1 MNKKKIIIKSILTML
16 ICMTIIINFNINIY
30 ANIENE
36 LKISAVSQD
45 PIENPNAY
53 KPNITPE
60 NEIGEMAGSLL
71 GTINVIGVVC
81 SIVVLIVIGI
91 KYMLGSIEEKAEYKK
106 TIWVYILGM
115 FFLISATTIP
125 NIIYNI
131 FNDLF

>member
-81 SIVVLIVIGI
+81 AIVVLIVIGI
-91 KYMLGSIEEKAEYKK
+91 KYMLGSIEERAEYKETLK
-106 TIWVYILGM
+106 PYLIGAFILFSG
-115 FFLISATTIP
+115 STVP
-125 NIIYNI
+125 QIIYQIAKN
-131 FNDLF
+131 F